1 MSNVHWFD
9 TVSSTMHEAARLAD
23 EGCAH
28 GTVVAANE
36 QTAGHGRHGRAWHSE
51 KDAGLYCTFILR
63 PRQLDPANVPVIT
76 LALGLAAADAIALP
90 CDLRWPN
97 DVLIRNRKVCGI
109 LTTLHAGA
117 VLAGIGINANH
128 TAFPPDLEPIATSLR
143 IENNGLPVDRHALLN
158 RLQTAV
164 LSHCAILEEQ
174 GPKAIID
181 LFTRAS
187 SYASGR
193 RVRLEDTGETGIT
206 DGLDSAGFLMLKR
219 DDGRRITIYAGGVRP
234 AQ

>member
-1 MSNVHWFD
+1 MSTVHWYD
-9 TVSSTMHEAARLAD
+9 SIGSTMYEAARLAD
-23 EGCAH
+23 SGCEH

-51 KDAGLYCTFILR
+51 KDAGLYCTFVLH
-63 PRQLDPANVPVIT
+63 PRHIEPASIPVIT
-76 LALGLAAADAIALP
+76 LALGLAAAEAIGMH

-109 LTTLHAGA
+109 LTTFHANA
-117 VLAGIGINANH
+117 VLAGIGINVNH
-128 TAFPPDLEPIATSLR
+128 TGFPPELEPIATSLR
-143 IENNGLPVDRHALLN
+143 MENGGAPLDRHALLE

-164 LSHCAILEEQ
+164 LTHCAILEEQ
-174 GPKAIID
+174 GAGAIID

-193 RVRLEDTGETGIT
+193 RVRLEDTGDTGVT
-206 DGLDSAGFLMLKR
+206 DGLDAAGFLILKR
-219 DDGRRITIYAGGVRP
+219 DDGRRVTIYAGGVRP
-234 AQ
+234 E

>member
-1 MSNVHWFD
+1 MSTIHWHE
-9 TVSSTMHEAARLAD
+9 SIGSTMHEAARLAD
-23 EGCAH
+23 AGCEH

-36 QTAGHGRHGRAWHSE
+36 QTAGHGRHGRSWHSE

-63 PRQLDPANVPVIT
+63 PQRIDPANLPVVT
-76 LALGLAAADAIALP
+76 LALGLAAAEAIGTH

-97 DVLIRNRKVCGI
+97 DVLIGNRKVCGI
-109 LTTLHAGA
+109 LTTFHANA
-117 VLAGIGINANH
+117 VLAGVGINVNH
-128 TAFPPDLEPIATSLR
+128 TAFPPELEPIATSLR
-143 IENNGLPVDRHALLN
+143 IENDGTPLDRNALLG

-164 LSHCAILEEQ
+164 LTHCAILEDQ
-174 GPKAIID
+174 GPGAIID

-193 RVRLEDTGETGIT
+193 RVRIEDTGDTGTT
-206 DGLDSAGFLMLKR
+206 DGLDAAGFLMLKR

-234 AQ
+234 E

>member
-1 MSNVHWFD
+1 MTYVHWHD
-9 TVSSTMHEAARLAD
+9 SIDSTMYEAARLAD
-23 EGCAH
+23 GGCEH

-51 KDAGLYCTFILR
+51 KDAGLYCTLVLR
-63 PRQLDPANVPVIT
+63 PRQIDPANIPVVT
-76 LALGLAAADAIALP
+76 LALGLAAAEAIGMN

-109 LTTLHAGA
+109 LTTFHANA
-117 VLAGIGINANH
+117 VLAGVGINVNH

-143 IENNGLPVDRHALLN
+143 IENNGTPVDRQALLE
-158 RLQTAV
+158 RLRTAV
-164 LSHCAILEEQ
+164 LAHCAILEER
-174 GPKAIID
+174 GPAAIID
-181 LFTRAS
+181 SFTRAS

-193 RVRLEDTGETGIT
+193 RVRLEDTGDTGVT
-206 DGLDSAGFLMLKR
+206 DGLDASGFLILKR

-234 AQ
+234 E